1 MTGNINGV
9 NIVQLPGVPDN
20 VYPPQ
25 RKSFSMLRHLAD
37 NYINK
42 YDWFVRL
49 DDDAFISWPILE
61 KLLRRLDPSQPLYI
75 GKILQNIGIW
85 TGWILFQ
92 LQHPIFN
99 PMRSL
104 EHV

>member
-1 MTGNINGV
+1 
-9 NIVQLPGVPDN
+9 
-20 VYPPQ
+20 
-25 RKSFSMLRHLAD
+25 MLRHLAD

-75 GKILQNIGIW
+75 GKILVIW

-92 LQHPIFN
+92 HHHLGIFN
-99 PMRSL
+99 PLRSL
-104 EHV
+104 

>member
-1 MTGNINGV
+1 M
-9 NIVQLPGVPDN
+9 PGVPDN

-75 GKILQNIGIW
+75 GKILVIW

-92 LQHPIFN
+92 HHHLGIFN
-99 PMRSL
+99 PLRSL
-104 EHV
+104 

>member
-1 MTGNINGV
+1 
-9 NIVQLPGVPDN
+9 LPGVPDN

-75 GKILQNIGIW
+75 GKILVIW

-92 LQHPIFN
+92 HHHLGIFN
-99 PMRSL
+99 PLRSL
-104 EHV
+104 